1 MYATLPVGQYRLQ
14 VKAVD
19 GHSGVE
25 VLRELSVTVL
35 PPWWRTSWAYG
46 VYVVV
51 ILALVW
57 FSAKVY
63 RRRQERRLRI
73 RQHYLEMEKQKE
85 LYEAKTDFFTWV
97 ATGMHPPLQLHNERD
112 EPENTTW
119 EVLPL
124 VGINEKEREW
134 ANRVIRTIE
143 GNLMDETF
151 NVEAMAELLNMSR
164 STLLRKT
171 KQVFG
176 RSPVDLVRVLRLK
189 KAADLMNEGGYRV
202 SDIGYMVGFS
212 SASYFSKSFQKQFGM
227 SPKEFA
233 KHCREGDGVG

>member
-1 MYATLPVGQYRLQ
+1 
-14 VKAVD
+14 
-19 GHSGVE
+19 
-25 VLRELSVTVL
+25 
-35 PPWWRTSWAYG
+35 
-46 VYVVV
+46 
-51 ILALVW
+51 
-57 FSAKVY
+57 
-63 RRRQERRLRI
+63 
-73 RQHYLEMEKQKE
+73 
-85 LYEAKTDFFTWV
+85 
-97 ATGMHPPLQLHNERD
+97 MHPPLQLHNERD
-112 EPENTTW
+112 EPENTAW